1 MKMQNKFAYPAR
13 RLPRVLRAFWRG
25 LREWCGDAS
34 YDRYLA
40 ARATRESDSCKLTR
54 AEFYVE
60 QANRRYSR
68 PNRCC

>member
-1 MKMQNKFAYPAR
+1 MGGPTQISR
-13 RLPRVLRAFWRG
+13 RRSRLNSALRALWRG
-25 LREWCGDAS
+25 LREWCGDVA

-40 ARATRESDSCKLTR
+40 SRLTRETPGPHLTR